1 MQLTKIKFGTD
12 GWRGVIAD
20 DFTFENVRRVAQ
32 ATADYWNS
40 LVGAQNT
47 AIVGYDNRFLSETY
61 AKLVCEVLAANGFKA
76 LYPPLAVPTPA
87 VTFAVRDRRLCGAV
101 MITASH
107 NPPRFNGYKLKAH
120 YAGPA
125 DPGVCA
131 QVEARVDQ
139 STVRSISFDDSVKRG
154 NIEIYD
160 PRPAHVAAVKKIID
174 LKKIRD
180 ARLPVIVDSMY
191 GCGGRLLEEL
201 LVGTDRRTT
210 RTHVTTIRA
219 DRDVYFGGISPE
231 PIGKNLGALC
241 EAVKK
246 SRAQIG
252 LATDGDADRLGIV
265 DDKGRYVSI
274 QLVFAMLLLHLLRNC
289 GRKTGV
295 VVKSTN
301 CTVLIDRICRAH
313 GLKCVEV
320 PVGFKYICE
329 QMRETDV
336 LIGGEESGGIGFQGH
351 IPERDGILANLMI
364 LEMLAMT
371 GKRVSEIAQDMQ
383 KEFGASAY
391 DRIDMGFPLEKREE
405 LIDTLRRHPPKQL
418 LGVPL
423 ETMKDFDGVKYIAK
437 DDSWLMF
444 RTSGTEPIIRIYSEA
459 ASAAR
464 VKKLLD
470 YGKGL
475 ALKTAKSP

>member
-32 ATADYWNS
+32 ATADYWNA
-40 LVGAQNT
+40 LVGAQKI

-87 VTFAVRDRRLCGAV
+87 VTYAVRDRKLCGAV

-125 DPGVCA
+125 DPSTCA

-139 STVRSISFDDSVKRG
+139 SNVRSTSFDEGLKNGS
-154 NIEIYD
+154 IEIYD

-180 ARLPVIVDSMY
+180 AKLPVIVDSMY

-201 LVGTDRRTT
+201 LVGTNRVARP
-210 RTHVTTIRA
+210 RVTTIRA
-219 DRDVYFGGISPE
+219 NRDVYFGGISPE

-241 EAVKK
+241 DAVKK
-246 SRAQIG
+246 ARAQIG

-289 GRKTGV
+289 GRKTGA
-295 VVKSTN
+295 VVKSAN
-301 CTVLIDRICRAH
+301 STVLIDRICRAY
-313 GLKCVEV
+313 GLKCIEV

-329 QMRETDV
+329 QMREADV

-351 IPERDGILANLMI
+351 IPERDGILANLML

-371 GKRVSEIAQDMQ
+371 GKRVSEIARDMQ

-391 DRIDMGFPLEKREE
+391 DRIDMAFPLEKREE
-405 LIDTLRRHPPKQL
+405 LIDTLRRRPPTQL

-423 ETMKDFDGVKYIAK
+423 ATMKDFDGVKYIAK

-459 ASAAR
+459 ASASR
-464 VKKLLD
+464 VKQLLEH
-470 YGKGL
+470 GKQL
-475 ALKTAKSP
+475 ALKIAK

>member
-20 DFTFENVRRVAQ
+20 DFTFESVRRVAQ

-40 LVGAQNT
+40 LVGTEKA

-61 AKLVCEVLAANGFKA
+61 AKLVCEVLAANGIKA

-87 VTFAVRDRRLCGAV
+87 VTFAVRDRKLCGAV

-107 NPPRFNGYKLKAH
+107 NPPQFNGYKLKAH

-125 DPGVCA
+125 DPEICA
-131 QVEARVDQ
+131 QVEAGVDR
-139 STVRSISFDDSVKRG
+139 SVVRSVGFDDGVKNG
-154 NIEIYD
+154 AIEIYD
-160 PRPAHVAAVKKIID
+160 PRTAHVAAVKKIIN
-174 LKKIRD
+174 LKKIRS
-180 ARLPVIVDSMY
+180 AKLRIVADSMY
-191 GCGGRLLEEL
+191 GCGGNLLETMLEKSACR
-201 LVGTDRRTT
+201 VQ
-210 RTHVTTIRA
+210 TIRA
-219 DRDVYFGGISPE
+219 NRDPLFGGISPE

-241 EAVKK
+241 DAVKK

-265 DDKGRYVSI
+265 DDKGQYTSI
-274 QLVFAMLLLHLLRNC
+274 QLVFAMLLLHLLRNR
-289 GRKTGV
+289 GQKTGL
-295 VVKSTN
+295 VVKSAN
-301 CTVLIDRICRAH
+301 STVLIDRICGAH
-313 GLKCVEV
+313 GLKWVEV
-320 PVGFKYICE
+320 PVGFKYICQ
-329 QMRETDV
+329 QMREMDV

-351 IPERDGILANLMI
+351 IPERDGILANLML
-364 LEMLAMT
+364 LEMLTMT
-371 GKRVSEIAQDMQ
+371 GKRLTEIARELQ
-383 KEFGASAY
+383 KEFGASSY
-391 DRIDMGFPLEKREE
+391 DRIDMRFPLEKREKFIE
-405 LIDTLRRHPPKQL
+405 TLRTQPPKEL

-423 ETMKDFDGVKYIAK
+423 AQMKDFDGVKYIAK

-464 VKKLLD
+464 VKKLLEH
-470 YGKGL
+470 GKAL
-475 ALKTAKSP
+475 ALKIARS